1 MKVLFASSE
10 IFPYAKSGGLA
21 DVAGALPL
29 ALSKHARIISVMPFY
44 GFMNENNFEK
54 SDISFSLD
62 LGGINYDI
70 IIYKTQNQNLS
81 TYLIKA
87 PLLSDTQKLYGD
99 SEAYANNDIRFGI
112 FSKAIVKLASLLKV
126 DIIHLNDWH
135 SALAALWNKEENK
148 QIKTIFTIHN
158 LAYQG
163 IFEEKSLQR
172 LGIDKKYF
180 NMQTLE
186 FYGKCNFMKAGIKYS
201 DAITTV
207 SPNYAKEILT
217 PSFGCG
223 LDGFLCQFKSKLS
236 GIINGI
242 DITIFDPQ
250 NDKTLAKTFD
260 QNTLGSKAE
269 NKRFILKK
277 SDLKNENFPLFV
289 MISRLTE
296 QKGFDIL
303 LASLEKILENK
314 LNVIL
319 LVDGESH
326 YKKALLE
333 ISESHK
339 NFKLYFGFNE
349 ELSHQIYAG
358 ADFFLMP
365 SLFEPCGLAQMIA
378 FRYASIPIVHDTGG
392 LHDSVHEKTLKCGR
406 GISFKKPTNTA
417 FKQAIKRALK
427 LYEDKK
433 KIKEMQIFNM
443 KCDFSFDQSALK
455 YLELYKKLLS

>member
-21 DVAGALPL
+21 DVAGALPQV
-29 ALSKHARIISVMPFY
+29 LSQHLEIFCVMPFY
-44 GFMNENNFEK
+44 GFMNTDRFEK
-54 SDISFSLD
+54 CDHSFSLD
-62 LGGINYDI
+62 LGKIQYDI
-70 IIYKTQNQNLS
+70 TLYKAQNRNIS

-99 SEAYANNDIRFGI
+99 CEAYANNDLRFGI
-112 FSKAIVKLASLLKV
+112 FSRAIVKLASYLGV

-135 SALAALWNKEENK
+135 SALAALWSKEETK
-148 QIKTIFTIHN
+148 KIKTVFTIHN

-163 IFEEKSLQR
+163 VFERKSLQR

-180 NMQTLE
+180 NMEALE

-217 PSFGCG
+217 PAFGCG
-223 LDGFLCQFKSKLS
+223 LDGFLHHYKSKLS

-242 DITIFDPQ
+242 DSTIFDPQ
-250 NDKTLAKTFD
+250 SDKTLFKNFNEKT
-260 QNTLGSKAE
+260 LLPKLE

-277 SDLKNENFPLFV
+277 ADLKNEKLPLFV

-303 LASLEKILENK
+303 LASLEKILEDK

-319 LVDGESH
+319 LVDGESP
-326 YKKALLE
+326 YKKALQDIAE
-333 ISESHK
+333 AHK
-339 NFKLYFGFNE
+339 NFKLYLGFDE
-349 ELSHQIYAG
+349 ALSHQLYAG

-365 SLFEPCGLAQMIA
+365 SIFEPCGLAQMIA
-378 FRYASIPIVHDTGG
+378 FRYATIPIVHDTGG
-392 LHDSVHEKTLKCGR
+392 LHDGVHEKTLKCGR
-406 GISFKKPTNTA
+406 GISFKKPTDTA
-417 FKQAIKRALK
+417 FKQAIKRALA

-433 KIKEMQIFNM
+433 KLDEIRVFNM
-443 KCDFSFDQSALK
+443 KCDFSFEQSALK
-455 YLELYKKLLS
+455 YLALYKKLLS